1 MMQSSPNELS
11 DDAQEGLPTTPWE
24 LRDIIEREIEVL
36 GPHCD
41 LNHIDVSQMTSL
53 ADVFFRSDFNGDI
66 SLWDT
71 SRVASL
77 ENTFAGSRFNG
88 DLSRWDTSNVT
99 NMAGAFQNTVF
110 TGDLSTWDT
119 RNVHNMNRM
128 FKSSLF
134 DGDLWTWDVSCVF
147 TMDRMFESSRFN
159 RDIADW
165 NVSCL
170 ASAERMFAESLFTGS
185 IARWNMRHAKNVAG
199 MFNKSAFSGDL
210 SCWTL
215 PENAKTRNLVSPG
228 FQGVLPQHPGFGDP
242 HPRYAK
248 MLGSHAHLN
257 AYLLQVPLNA
267 VHAEL
272 LLYHSSQDCPEW
284 LVAEDFARLKE
295 MREMAHNLN
304 YNLMGARELFVS
316 MLKTPDPPSLDI
328 PSDMFTGPN

>member
-1 MMQSSPNELS
+1 
-11 DDAQEGLPTTPWE
+11 
-24 LRDIIEREIEVL
+24 
-36 GPHCD
+36 
-41 LNHIDVSQMTSL
+41 
-53 ADVFFRSDFNGDI
+53 
-66 SLWDT
+66 
-71 SRVASL
+71 
-77 ENTFAGSRFNG
+77 
-88 DLSRWDTSNVT
+88 
-99 NMAGAFQNTVF
+99 
-110 TGDLSTWDT
+110 
-119 RNVHNMNRM
+119 
-128 FKSSLF
+128 
-134 DGDLWTWDVSCVF
+134 
-147 TMDRMFESSRFN
+147 
-159 RDIADW
+159 
-165 NVSCL
+165 
-170 ASAERMFAESLFTGS
+170 
-185 IARWNMRHAKNVAG
+185 MRHAKNVAG

-228 FQGVLPQHPGFGDP
+228 FQGVLPQHLGFGDP

-316 MLKTPDPPSLDI
+316 MLKTPESPSLDI

>member
-1 MMQSSPNELS
+1 
-11 DDAQEGLPTTPWE
+11 
-24 LRDIIEREIEVL
+24 
-36 GPHCD
+36 
-41 LNHIDVSQMTSL
+41 
-53 ADVFFRSDFNGDI
+53 
-66 SLWDT
+66 
-71 SRVASL
+71 
-77 ENTFAGSRFNG
+77 
-88 DLSRWDTSNVT
+88 
-99 NMAGAFQNTVF
+99 
-110 TGDLSTWDT
+110 
-119 RNVHNMNRM
+119 
-128 FKSSLF
+128 
-134 DGDLWTWDVSCVF
+134 
-147 TMDRMFESSRFN
+147 MDRMFESSRFN

-165 NVSCL
+165 HVSCL
-170 ASAERMFAESLFTGS
+170 ESAERMFADSLFTGS

-228 FQGVLPQHPGFGDP
+228 FQGVLPQQLGFGDP

-284 LVAEDFARLKE
+284 LVEEDFVRLKE

-304 YNLMGARELFVS
+304 YNLVGARELFVS
-316 MLKTPDPPSLDI
+316 MLNTPEPPSLDI

>member
-1 MMQSSPNELS
+1 
-11 DDAQEGLPTTPWE
+11 
-24 LRDIIEREIEVL
+24 
-36 GPHCD
+36 
-41 LNHIDVSQMTSL
+41 
-53 ADVFFRSDFNGDI
+53 
-66 SLWDT
+66 
-71 SRVASL
+71 
-77 ENTFAGSRFNG
+77 
-88 DLSRWDTSNVT
+88 
-99 NMAGAFQNTVF
+99 MAGAFQNTVF
-110 TGDLSTWDT
+110 TKDLSTWNT

-134 DGDLWTWDVSCVF
+134 DGDLWTWDVSCVS

-165 NVSCL
+165 HVSCL
-170 ASAERMFAESLFTGS
+170 ESAERMFADSLFTGS

-228 FQGVLPQHPGFGDP
+228 FQGVLPQQLGFGDP

-284 LVAEDFARLKE
+284 LVEEDFVRLKE

-304 YNLMGARELFVS
+304 YNLVGARELFVS
-316 MLKTPDPPSLDI
+316 MLNTPEPPSLDI